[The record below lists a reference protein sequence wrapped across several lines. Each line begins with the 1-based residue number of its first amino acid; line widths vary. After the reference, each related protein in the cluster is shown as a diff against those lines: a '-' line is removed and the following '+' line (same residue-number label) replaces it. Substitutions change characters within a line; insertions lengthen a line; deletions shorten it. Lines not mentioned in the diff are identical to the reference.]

1 VLIDPSFTGKA
12 LSGIPSNSSSKV
24 QEQTTRAIGIQ
35 SPCVFF
41 FPKKKD
47 WETIDS
53 SIGS

>member
-12 LSGIPSNSSSKV
+12 LSGIPSKV